1 MRVCQTVDPFFRVAK
16 YLFFPCVKK
25 NFTFHKKICKFPC
38 QTFDIYIC
46 FSYNNHIEVYFNK
59 TFRLF
64 LTNFA
69 EDCSR
74 KAKSLLILNSRNKKD
89 CLEAKKMNIGE
100 KIKQM
105 RNQKGL
111 TQNELADRCELTK
124 GYISQL
130 ENNLN
135 SPSIAT
141 LTDILS
147 ALGSN
152 LSEFF
157 HEETEEKIVF
167 SQNEFFEKDSDGVLW
182 KWLIPNAQK
191 NMMEPVFVELN
202 PTASTMC
209 DVPHEGEE
217 FGYVLEGKI
226 TIILGN
232 KHYNCKKNEAFYY
245 QANTPHTIVNN
256 GKNKAKFLWISTP
269 PNF

>member
-1 MRVCQTVDPFFRVAK
+1 MDLGK
-16 YLFFPCVKK
+16 
-25 NFTFHKKICKFPC
+25 
-38 QTFDIYIC
+38 
-46 FSYNNHIEVYFNK
+46 
-59 TFRLF
+59 
-64 LTNFA
+64 
-69 EDCSR
+69 
-74 KAKSLLILNSRNKKD
+74 
-89 CLEAKKMNIGE
+89 

-111 TQNELADRCELTK
+111 TQEELADRCELTK

-157 HEETEEKIVF
+157 REEAEEKVVF
-167 SQNEFFEKDSDGVLW
+167 TKDEFFEKASEGVLW

-191 NMMEPVFVELN
+191 NMLEPVLVELEEG
-202 PTASTMC
+202 ASAPE
-209 DVPHEGEE
+209 DIPHEGEE

-226 TIILGN
+226 AVVLGS
-232 KHYNCKKNEAFYY
+232 KHYICKKGEAFYY
-245 QANTPHTIVNN
+245 SAGKPHGIL
-256 GKNKAKFLWISTP
+256 NKGRSRARFLWISTP

>member
-1 MRVCQTVDPFFRVAK
+1 MD
-16 YLFFPCVKK
+16 
-25 NFTFHKKICKFPC
+25 
-38 QTFDIYIC
+38 
-46 FSYNNHIEVYFNK
+46 
-59 TFRLF
+59 
-64 LTNFA
+64 
-69 EDCSR
+69 
-74 KAKSLLILNSRNKKD
+74 
-89 CLEAKKMNIGE
+89 IGE

-111 TQNELADRCELTK
+111 TQSELADRCELTK

-130 ENNLN
+130 ENNVN

-152 LSEFF
+152 LAEFF

-167 SQNEFFEKDSDGVLW
+167 PKKEFFEKDSDGILW

-191 NMMEPVFVELN
+191 NMMEPVLVELEEA
-202 PTASTMC
+202 ASTTS
-209 DVPHEGEE
+209 DIPHEGEE

-226 TIILGN
+226 AIVLGN
-232 KHYNCKKNEAFYY
+232 KWYSCKKNEAFYY
-245 QANTPHTIVNN
+245 PANTRHFIVNQ

>member
-1 MRVCQTVDPFFRVAK
+1 
-16 YLFFPCVKK
+16 
-25 NFTFHKKICKFPC
+25 
-38 QTFDIYIC
+38 
-46 FSYNNHIEVYFNK
+46 
-59 TFRLF
+59 
-64 LTNFA
+64 
-69 EDCSR
+69 
-74 KAKSLLILNSRNKKD
+74 
-89 CLEAKKMNIGE
+89 MNLGG

-111 TQNELADRCELTK
+111 TQEELADRCELTK

-141 LTDILS
+141 LTDILA

-157 HEETEEKIVF
+157 QEEKEEKVVF
-167 SQNEFFEKDSDGVLW
+167 TKSEFFEKDSEGVLW

-191 NMMEPVFVELN
+191 NMMEPVLVELEEGVS
-202 PTASTMC
+202 TAG
-209 DVPHEGEE
+209 DIPHEGEE

-226 TIILGN
+226 SLILG
-232 KHYNCKKNEAFYY
+232 KRQYPCKKGEAFYY
-245 QANTPHTIVNN
+245 SAGIPHSIVNK
-256 GKNKAKFLWISTP
+256 GKTKARFLWISTP